1 MGRGAVGRAGV
12 AERARARDAQGAAA
26 KLRAQRGLV
35 APHDVYGRRLGA
47 LQPDVRRLLP
57 PCTLFACTFYAV
69 ATITGEAE
77 DPYLARLAAL
87 APWER
92 YVIELYNALSMMLGE
107 RLDGERI
114 FRST

>member
-1 MGRGAVGRAGV
+1 MTSLGGVLMRFSRMFVGFF
-12 AERARARDAQGAAA
+12 
-26 KLRAQRGLV
+26 LLV
-35 APHDVYGRRLGA
+35 HW
-47 LQPDVRRLLP
+47 
-57 PCTLFACTFYAV
+57 FACTFYAV